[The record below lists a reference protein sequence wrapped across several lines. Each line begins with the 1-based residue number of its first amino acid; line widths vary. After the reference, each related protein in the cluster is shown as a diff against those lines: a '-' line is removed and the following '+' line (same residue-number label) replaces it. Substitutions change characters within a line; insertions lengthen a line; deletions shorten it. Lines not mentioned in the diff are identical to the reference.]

1 VYGVVPPEVVAVNV
15 TAVPGVI
22 VVGKVK
28 SVVGARGLILTVAD
42 FVFVAAVGVAESV
55 PVTLMVFIR
64 FTL

>member
-28 SVVGARGLILTVAD
+28 SVVRARGLILTVAD
-42 FVFVAAVGVAESV
+42 FVPVAAVGVAESV
-55 PVTLMVFIR
+55 PVTLIVFIP